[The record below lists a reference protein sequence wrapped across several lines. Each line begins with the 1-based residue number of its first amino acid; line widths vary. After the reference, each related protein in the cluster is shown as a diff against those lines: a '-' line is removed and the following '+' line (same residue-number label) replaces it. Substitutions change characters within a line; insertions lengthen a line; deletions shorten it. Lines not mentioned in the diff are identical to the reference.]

1 LSRLMAQIIEVTREG
16 ESTGLDPVV
25 ARCRVRITGPAVKGL
40 AIPDGVKGKEGEI
53 TRRVLFD
60 WELVP
65 EMKILLSVEESRTF
79 TAASEAS
86 STVTPSP
93 PAPLPGG
100 EGRDPG
106 NGLKPIVSTH
116 EADVNGD
123 GFAERA
129 MENTFV
135 RAVVGPHVGARIWE
149 MHVRS
154 AGVNLLAP
162 THALTKDFVDLG
174 GHHDGLGAER
184 SPGELWKARFAETER
199 AESDSHVSVDYRF
212 ASEATKGLTVSKR
225 VEMIGDLPA
234 IWQEIRFHYAG
245 KPDDKDKKT
254 EPDDEDKDE
263 LEVLYK
269 PTTGFQYVGEMD
281 SHVRVDIPLHDR
293 VDSYRFYEHQ
303 WIYPVGGVPLGA
315 VAVQHERLG
324 VAMLILTRPG
334 ALATVDLGFDARRL
348 GIETRMF
355 PEKLGP
361 DRQLTR
367 GLLWAAGASATVTP
381 RLAALVSLG
390 EVVAGQRAVA
400 VVARHLEGTEGE
412 VHLAGGALPLR
423 SYDLPGVG
431 PVLGA
436 YGVRSADALSGE
448 LVVVIGEDTVALPLS
463 GGETGAS

>member
-1 LSRLMAQIIEVTREG
+1 MAQIIEVTREG
-16 ESTGLDPVV
+16 ESHGLEPVV
-25 ARCRVRITGPAVKGL
+25 ARCRVRVTGPAVKGL

-53 TRRVLFD
+53 TRRVVFD
-60 WELVP
+60 WELEP
-65 EMKILLSVEESRTF
+65 EMKILLSVEESRAF
-79 TAASEAS
+79 TRADQSE
-86 STVTPSP
+86 P
-93 PAPLPGG
+93 PADESPEPARCATREL
-100 EGRDPG
+100 
-106 NGLKPIVSTH
+106 
-116 EADVNGD
+116 DVNED
-123 GFAERA
+123 GFAERVI
-129 MENTFV
+129 ENAFV
-135 RAVVGPHVGARIWE
+135 RTVVGPHVGARLWE
-149 MHVRS
+149 LHVRS
-154 AGVNLLAP
+154 AGVNLLTP
-162 THALTKDFVDLG
+162 THALAKDFIDLG
-174 GHHDGLGAER
+174 GHCDSLGAQS
-184 SPGELWKARFAETER
+184 SPGELWKARYAETEHSETDQR
-199 AESDSHVSVDYRF
+199 VSADYRF
-212 ASEATKGLTVSKR
+212 ASEATKGLTISKR
-225 VEMIGDLPA
+225 FKMVGDLPA

-245 KPDDKDKKT
+245 KPEDKDKKP
-254 EPDDEDKDE
+254 EPGDEDKDE

-269 PTTGFQYVGEMD
+269 PTTGFQCVGEMD
-281 SHVRVDIPLHDR
+281 SHLRVDIPLHDR
-293 VDSYRFYEHQ
+293 VDSHRFYENQ
-303 WIYPVGGVPLGA
+303 WVYPVGGVPLGA
-315 VAVQHERLG
+315 VAVHHERLG
-324 VAMLILTRPG
+324 VALLLLTEPG